1 MPAAMESCRRSEPGA
16 VAAAGMS
23 VVASSFPYASHPG
36 VGLPPTPFLWSSRL
50 SREQRVGDP
59 ARAPR
64 HRTRSAAKELAVVLD
79 LCHKA
84 HHSLL
89 SLAGVDEPWLC
100 HRLVTMMAGC
110 GGNNAANTSTNSGNS
125 SSADTGSSDAAAT
138 DEAAQATEAA
148 ASDASASDEG
158 KVLNIYCW
166 NEEFKS
172 RVTDHYPGYTEVD
185 ATTGTI
191 GDVTVKW
198 NITPN
203 DDNAYQNNLDA
214 TLLKQADAAAD
225 DKIDIFLVEAD
236 YALKYVD
243 TDYTMAV
250 SDLGITD
257 SDLSKQYQYTKDVVT
272 DSNGVLKGVSWQ
284 GCPGV
289 LFYNRDAAKAVLG
302 SDDPSEV
309 QNYVKDWDTFN
320 DTAKKMKDAGYTITS
335 SANDTYRVY
344 SNNVTSKW
352 VVDGKINID
361 DNIMKWVDDSK
372 ELVDAGETG
381 TYELWSDDWKKGFY
395 PEGNVFCYF
404 GPAWLVNFSMAADTE
419 GSIGYN
425 GGWGATEGPQGF
437 FWGGTW
443 ICAANGTD
451 NQSLVKD
458 IMLQMTT
465 NDDVMKEIIEKDDDF
480 VNNQDVIAE
489 MADSSYS
496 SKILGGQNPL
506 GIYSAGVSKL
516 DLSNLSAYDQGC
528 NEEFQNAM
536 KNYFEGT
543 ATKEEALDLFYKAV
557 VEKYPE
563 LTY

>member
-1 MPAAMESCRRSEPGA
+1 MKKKIVSTLLCTAM
-16 VAAAGMS
+16 
-23 VVASSFPYASHPG
+23 
-36 VGLPPTPFLWSSRL
+36 
-50 SREQRVGDP
+50 
-59 ARAPR
+59 
-64 HRTRSAAKELAVVLD
+64 
-79 LCHKA
+79 
-84 HHSLL
+84 
-89 SLAGVDEPWLC
+89 
-100 HRLVTMMAGC
+100 LVTMMAGC

-138 DEAAQATEAA
+138 DEAAPATEAAAPATEAA

-335 SANDTYRVY
+335 SVNDTYRVY
-344 SNNVTSKW
+344 SNNVSSKW

-443 ICAANGTD
+443 ICAAQGTD
-451 NQSLVKD
+451 NTTLVAD
-458 IMLQMTT
+458 IMRQLTT
-465 NDDVMKEIIEKDDDF
+465 NKDVMTEIVKKDNDF
-480 VNNQDVIAE
+480 VNNKPAME
-489 MADSSYS
+489 TMAADTSYQ
-496 SKILGGQNPL
+496 SKVLGGQNPL
-506 GIYSAGVSKL
+506 AMFCAGADKI
-516 DLSNLSAYDQGC
+516 DLSNLSSYDQGC
-528 NEEFQNAM
+528 NEEFQKAM
-536 KNYFEGT
+536 KDYFTGN
-543 ATKEEALDLFYKAV
+543 ATLDEALATFKKNIV
-557 VEKYPE
+557 VKYPNLKAE
-563 LTY
+563 

>member
-1 MPAAMESCRRSEPGA
+1 MKKKLVSTLLCLSMAA
-16 VAAAGMS
+16 
-23 VVASSFPYASHPG
+23 
-36 VGLPPTPFLWSSRL
+36 
-50 SREQRVGDP
+50 
-59 ARAPR
+59 
-64 HRTRSAAKELAVVLD
+64 
-79 LCHKA
+79 
-84 HHSLL
+84 
-89 SLAGVDEPWLC
+89 
-100 HRLVTMMAGC
+100 TMLAGC
-110 GGNNAANTSTNSGNS
+110 GSNNTGTSGNNNNDTSKETGEETGETTSG
-125 SSADTGSSDAAAT
+125 
-138 DEAAQATEAA
+138 E
-148 ASDASASDEG
+148 EG

-172 RVTDHYPGYTEVD
+172 RIEDHYSDYEKVD

-214 TLLKQADAAAD
+214 QLLKQADAAAD

-243 TDYTMAV
+243 TEYTMAV
-250 SDLGITD
+250 SDLGITED
-257 SDLSKQYQYTKDVVT
+257 DLANQYQYTKDIVT

-284 GCPGV
+284 GCPGA
-289 LFYNRDAAKAVLG
+289 LFYNREAAKAVLG
-302 SDDPSEV
+302 TDDPTAV
-309 QNYVKDWDTFN
+309 QEYVKDWDTFN
-320 DTAKKMKDAGYTITS
+320 ETAKTMKENGYSIMS
-335 SANDTYRVY
+335 SVNDSYRVY

-352 VVDGKINID
+352 VEDGKINID
-361 DNIMKWVDDSK
+361 DNLMKWVEDSK

-419 GSIGYN
+419 GSIAN
-425 GGWGATEGPQGF
+425 AGGWGATEGPQGF

-443 ICAANGTD
+443 ICAATGTD

-458 IMLQMTT
+458 IMYQMTC
-465 NDDVMKEIIEKDDDF
+465 NENVMTDIVKADDDF
-480 VNNQDVIAE
+480 VNNKPAME
-489 MADSSYS
+489 AMAVDTSYS
-496 SKILGGQNPL
+496 SKVLGGQNPL
-506 GIYSAGVSKL
+506 SIYCAGVDNL

-536 KNYFEGT
+536 KNYFEGN
-543 ATKEEALDLFYKAV
+543 ASLDEALSQFYKAV

-563 LTY
+563 LTYDE